1 MDKTIEYYNLY
12 AGDYVNTTQSV
23 DFHLIQDRFLSAL
36 GAAFPEVDTKNLR
49 ILDFGCGSG
58 RDSKYFLEQGYEVSA
73 LDGSEELCRYAAAY
87 TPEFPGFLH

>member
-12 AGDYVNTTQSV
+12 AEDYVNTTQSV
-23 DFHLIQDRFLSAL
+23 DFRLIQDRFLSAL
-36 GAAFPEVDTKNLR
+36 ESAFPEADTKDIR

-87 TPEFPGFLH
+87 AGIDAF